1 MLDLHP
7 TFERATTDA
16 VAHFTPLIEVIA
28 AIAHGDA
35 TRRAEVEFLLPQ
47 IDNNGWQI
55 QAAVEAI
62 WAGERNFSQLSAGL
76 DTNSAA
82 IVQAILVAVSQTP
95 DPEEARLAKLIG
107 EWRPIIL
114 TVAAAHFGVQHAYT
128 DLDGF
133 LPQLEAQAQWQTLA
147 QRLRLLVAGDTNR
160 QRLLADLDTT
170 DTVIMQAIFHALDDQ
185 ATTLQLIREERDRAA
200 AQEEAHEQQQA

>member
-7 TFERATTDA
+7 TFERATSDA
-16 VAHFTPLIEVIA
+16 VAHFAPLIEVIA
-28 AIAHGDA
+28 TIAHGDN

-47 IDNNGWQI
+47 IDNNGWII
-55 QAAVEAI
+55 QAAVEQI
-62 WAGERNFSQLSAGL
+62 WAGERDFAQLSAGL

-95 DPEEARLAKLIG
+95 DPEEARLSKLIG

-114 TVAAAHFGVQHAYT
+114 TVAAAYFGVQHAYT

-133 LPQLEAQAQWQTLA
+133 LPQLEAQTQWQTLA
-147 QRLRLLVAGDTNR
+147 QRIRLLVAGDSNR

-170 DTVIMQAIFHALDDQ
+170 DSVIMQAIFHALDDKT
-185 ATTLQLIREERDRAA
+185 TTLRLIREERDRAA
-200 AQEEAHEQQQA
+200 AQEEANEQQHA

>member
-7 TFERATTDA
+7 TFERATSDA
-16 VAHFTPLIEVIA
+16 VAHFAPLIEVIA
-28 AIAHGDA
+28 AIAHGDD

-47 IDNNGWQI
+47 IDNNGWII
-55 QAAVEAI
+55 QAAVERI
-62 WAGERNFSQLSAGL
+62 WAGERDFAQLGAGL

-95 DPEEARLAKLIG
+95 DPEEARLSKLIG

-114 TVAAAHFGVQHAYT
+114 TVAAAYFGVQHAYT

-133 LPQLEAQAQWQTLA
+133 LPQLEAQAQWQNLA
-147 QRLRLLVAGDTNR
+147 QRIRLLVAGDSNR
-160 QRLLADLDTT
+160 ERLLADLDTT
-170 DTVIMQAIFHALDDQ
+170 DTVIMQAIFHALDDKT
-185 ATTLQLIREERDRAA
+185 TTLRLIREERDRAA
-200 AQEEAHEQQQA
+200 AQEEANDQQHA

>member
-7 TFERATTDA
+7 TFERATSDA
-16 VAHFTPLIEVIA
+16 VAHFAPLIEVIA
-28 AIAHGDA
+28 AIAHGDE

-47 IDNNGWQI
+47 IDNNGWII
-55 QAAVEAI
+55 QAAVERI
-62 WAGERNFSQLSAGL
+62 WAGERDFAQLSAGL

-95 DPEEARLAKLIG
+95 DLEEARLSKLIG

-114 TVAAAHFGVQHAYT
+114 TVAAAYFGVQHAYT

-133 LPQLEAQAQWQTLA
+133 LPQLEAQTQWQALA
-147 QRLRLLVAGDTNR
+147 QRIRLLVAGDSNR
-160 QRLLADLDTT
+160 QRLLADLDPT
-170 DTVIMQAIFHALDDQ
+170 DTVIMQAIFHALDDKT
-185 ATTLQLIREERDRAA
+185 TTLRLIREERDRAA
-200 AQEEAHEQQQA
+200 AQEEANDQQHA

>member
-7 TFERATTDA
+7 TFERATSDA
-16 VAHFTPLIEVIA
+16 VAHFAPLIEVIA
-28 AIAHGDA
+28 AIAHGDD

-47 IDNNGWQI
+47 IDNNGWII
-55 QAAVEAI
+55 QAAVEQI
-62 WAGERNFSQLSAGL
+62 WAGERDFAQLSAGL

-82 IVQAILVAVSQTP
+82 IVQAILVAASQTP
-95 DPEEARLAKLIG
+95 DPEEARLSKLIG

-114 TVAAAHFGVQHAYT
+114 TVAAAYFGVQHAYT

-133 LPQLEAQAQWQTLA
+133 LPQLEAQTQWQTLA
-147 QRLRLLVAGDTNR
+147 QRIRLLVAGDSNR

-170 DTVIMQAIFHALDDQ
+170 DSVIMQAIFHALDDKT
-185 ATTLQLIREERDRAA
+185 TTLRLIREERDRAA
-200 AQEEAHEQQQA
+200 AQEEANEQQHA

>member
-7 TFERATTDA
+7 TFERATSDA
-16 VAHFTPLIEVIA
+16 VAHFAPLIEVIA
-28 AIAHGDA
+28 AIAHGDD

-47 IDNNGWQI
+47 IDNNGWII
-55 QAAVEAI
+55 QAAVERI
-62 WAGERNFSQLSAGL
+62 WAGERDFAQLGASL

-95 DPEEARLAKLIG
+95 DPEEARLSKLIG

-114 TVAAAHFGVQHAYT
+114 TVAAAYFGVQHAYT

-147 QRLRLLVAGDTNR
+147 QRIRLLVAGDSNR

-170 DTVIMQAIFHALDDQ
+170 DTVIMQAIFHALDDKT
-185 ATTLQLIREERDRAA
+185 TTLRLIREERDRAA
-200 AQEEAHEQQQA
+200 AQEEANDQQHA